1 MHYIQFLKLQI
12 KIINGLND
20 VCDFGVQTKGSKFVF
35 SELACLFLNKKGGI
49 LGFLEA
55 ANNVTLSFIHN
66 TTLPLKY
73 HP

>member
-35 SELACLFLNKKGGI
+35 SELASFLTKKVGI

-55 ANNVTLSFIHN
+55 ANNVTLLFIHN